1 MISMARSRKEGKL
14 NRNGAYKVRDAGLTA
29 IMPHLMPNRTDSEV
43 FLHDIVD
50 ITELLPYIDAKN
62 SRGENYKTT
71 LFHCIIFAIA
81 KMIYE
86 RPYLNRYIQ
95 TRTLYERKDISFGF
109 VARRHFADGADEC
122 LMTLITE
129 PETTLDEIS
138 RKIYGDVTKMRSQ
151 EKASDGLDKIID
163 TIAGMPVLLTM
174 AIVKAARVL
183 DFWGLAPSFFKDGDP
198 NYTTVFLSNLGSIK
212 CPAVY
217 HHLNNYG
224 TNSIMVTIG
233 TIHKEEIVAEDGTKH
248 VRDVVDIGVT
258 LDERL
263 ADGFYFI
270 KSLKLVKYICRHP
283 EFFDKPIGEPSGF
296 EYE

>member
-1 MISMARSRKEGKL
+1 MARSRKEEKL

-43 FLHDIVD
+43 FLHDVFD
-50 ITELLPYIDAKN
+50 ITELLSYIDKKN

-81 KMIYE
+81 KMIHE

-109 VARRHFADGADEC
+109 VAKRHFADGADEC

-129 PETTLDEIS
+129 PETTLDDIS
-138 RKIYGDVTKMRSQ
+138 KKIYGDVTKMRS
-151 EKASDGLDKIID
+151 EKSASGGIDKVID
-163 TIAGMPVLLTM
+163 TIAALPVPLTM
-174 AIVKAARVL
+174 AIVKAARIL
-183 DFWGLAPSFFKDGDP
+183 DFWGLAPGFFKEGDP

-233 TIHKEEIVAEDGTKH
+233 TIHKEEIIMEDGTKQIC
-248 VRDVVDIGVT
+248 DVVDIGAT
-258 LDERL
+258 IDERI

-270 KSLKLVKYICRHP
+270 RSLKLVKYICMHP
-283 EFFDKPIGEPSGF
+283 ELFDEPIGTPSGF
-296 EYE
+296 KYE